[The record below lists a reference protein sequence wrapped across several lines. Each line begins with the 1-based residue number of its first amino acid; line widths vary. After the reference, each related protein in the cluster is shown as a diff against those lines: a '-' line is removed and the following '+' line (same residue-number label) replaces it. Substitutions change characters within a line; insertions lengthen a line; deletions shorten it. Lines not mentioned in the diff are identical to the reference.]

1 MPFIRFLVILF
12 ISGRIFADPLP
23 FRVTNFRTEYDHHPR
38 LSRSVEMGSS
48 LYFVKEANILDF
60 RYGILYRTNGS
71 ASGTAAVVGK
81 TPYTNDVQLVIDEF
95 SHRLAVCKDQLYF
108 AGLAENGA
116 KRLYRIGEAESQPTV
131 MWNVFEPRYL
141 TTVGSHVYFSAMDYT
156 YYTSLW
162 KTDGTTAGTV
172 KITNTALGP
181 NPLPTS
187 LRELNGMLYFHS
199 GGKLFQSDGTNKG
212 TITVKTPFSYDYLL
226 SFNDEL
232 YFKTGWALYKSIGP
246 AIQPVQFL
254 NGEIRMASPLGSHL
268 IILNS
273 NPSNPFTLWKSDGTY
288 EGTTKITDF
297 TGTGYDNSTR
307 VSFISELGGSLYFG
321 IINGSETLKL
331 WKTDGTPEGTVQV
344 WDSPDARQGV
354 RASIVHRDRMYLTV
368 LKEGSHP
375 ELWSSDGTSAGTHL
389 IAGTD
394 AREFRTAGSL
404 LYFFPGNFDPQGDEL
419 FALDDTPA
427 AHPEATGAV
436 TGIGRF
442 NADFSL
448 TIDPNRSPTTAAI
461 HYGLTPDYG
470 QRQEISFFPSNGTL
484 PEAAT
489 ASLSGLTHGT
499 KYHYKVTA
507 VNSAG
512 ETATEDGTFTTTAN
526 LAPSL
531 DPMEHR
537 IYDNSVFSFTEAGIL
552 SRAKDPESDPLT
564 VSLGSS
570 ASGAT
575 ILRQDG
581 LFHYTP
587 APGFVGRDLI
597 TFTVTDS
604 LGAATASTVTIHV
617 AGDFGHPWLGGEP
630 TIYRGEEMGLGP
642 SQNYFMSSANPGQ
655 SYIIQRSTDLKTW
668 VNIGTADGDHS
679 GFVGFMDEAS
689 PTDKAF
695 YRLAKPP
702 AGPGGAPVPSSP

>member
-1 MPFIRFLVILF
+1 MTFIRIFVILF

-23 FRVTNFRTEYDHHPR
+23 FRVTNFRTEYDPHPR

-48 LYFVKEANILDF
+48 LYFVKESNFLDF
-60 RYGILYRTNGS
+60 RYGTLYRTDGS
-71 ASGTAAVVGK
+71 ASGTTAVVGS

-95 SHRLAVCKDQLYF
+95 SHRLAVCGDQLYF

-141 TTVGSHVYFSAMDYT
+141 TTVGTHVYFSAMDYT
-156 YYTSLW
+156 FYTSLW

-187 LRELNGMLYFHS
+187 LRELNGKLYFHS
-199 GGKLFQSDGTNKG
+199 GGRLFQSDGTNGG

-232 YFKTGWALYKSIGP
+232 YFKTSWALYKSIGP
-246 AIQPVQFL
+246 AIEPVQFL

-268 IILNS
+268 IILSS

-297 TGTGYDNSTR
+297 NGTGYDNSTS
-307 VSFISELGGSLYFG
+307 VSFISELGGFLYFG
-321 IINGSETLKL
+321 ITNESETLKL
-331 WKTDGTPEGTVQV
+331 WKTDGTSEGTVEV

-354 RASIVHRDRMYLTV
+354 RASIVHRDRMYLSV
-368 LKEGSHP
+368 LKDDSHP
-375 ELWSSDGTSAGTHL
+375 ELWSSDGTSAGTRL
-389 IAGTD
+389 IGGTD
-394 AREFRTAGSL
+394 AREFRPAGSL
-404 LYFFPGNFDPQGDEL
+404 LYFFAGNLDTQGDEL
-419 FALDDTPA
+419 FALDDIPA
-427 AHPEATGAV
+427 ARPEAIGTI

-448 TIDPNRSPTTAAI
+448 IIDPNRSTTTAAI

-470 QRQEISFFPSNGTL
+470 QRHEISFSPSNGTL

-499 KYHYKVTA
+499 RYHYKVTA

-512 ETATEDGTFTTTAN
+512 ETSTEDGTFTTTAN

-531 DPMEHR
+531 SPMEHL

-564 VSLGSS
+564 VSLGSPAAGS
-570 ASGAT
+570 T

-587 APGFVGRDLI
+587 PSGFVGKDLFP
-597 TFTVTDS
+597 FTVTDS
-604 LGAATASTVTIHV
+604 FGATTESIMTIHV
-617 AGDFGHPWLGGEP
+617 AGDFGHPWLGGGP
-630 TIYRGEEMGLGP
+630 TIYRGEEMGFDS
-642 SQNYFMSSANPGQ
+642 SQTYFVSSANPGQ

-668 VNIGTADGDHS
+668 INIGTEIG
-679 GFVGFMDEAS
+679 GYTGLVGFMDETS
-689 PTDKAF
+689 PADKAF

-702 AGPGGAPVPSSP
+702 FSP